1 MEKRYANLALVYAV
15 IAMVFGVFY
24 REFTKIKYFTGQTN
38 LSIIHTHYFLL
49 GMFFFFFFFCTEKLF
64 KFSDKNTKKII
75 IIYQT
80 GLNITGLAFLI
91 RGLIQVQK
99 IVDLSKAID
108 ASISGIAGI
117 GHILMGINIILI
129 LIKIKKSAS

>member
-1 MEKRYANLALVYAV
+1 M
-15 IAMVFGVFY
+15 
-24 REFTKIKYFTGQTN
+24 
-38 LSIIHTHYFLL
+38 
-49 GMFFFFFFFCTEKLF
+49 CTEKLF